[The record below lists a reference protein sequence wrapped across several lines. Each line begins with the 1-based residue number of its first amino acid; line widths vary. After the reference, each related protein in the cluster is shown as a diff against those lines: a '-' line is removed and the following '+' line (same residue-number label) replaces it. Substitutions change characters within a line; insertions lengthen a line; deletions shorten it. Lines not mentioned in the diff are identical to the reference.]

1 MTTIDESQT
10 KLFRFMSSSSTK
22 SSKIHNSQTV
32 PTDLNRLS
40 KTVKQ
45 SLPSST
51 IANTVGLEFDFD
63 STYTTLRELTDRNCQ
78 YFSTLKT
85 DISQKFERSLTD
97 LLRSIDLTMPLIRY
111 LSDNFHH
118 FDYSSEVI
126 SL

>member
-1 MTTIDESQT
+1 
-10 KLFRFMSSSSTK
+10 MSSSSTK